1 MPIPCKVDFKLV
13 FNFCSVS
20 SRNWLNRIKTAFLRF
35 VPIVVEFCCLL
46 TIVCFVIE
54 WLIND
59 NPSNLAATSL
69 KWKPSKHLI
78 EVPLSKT
85 IISSSPKTPQ
95 LSIHKLAPCHCLH
108 CIAEMLLNF
117 LLVLMIYSES
127 FNSKTL
133 KMFHI
138 FLASLLLVLTSHVRR
153 CIYLS
158 SSILYSWNN
167 APMF

>member
-1 MPIPCKVDFKLV
+1 
-13 FNFCSVS
+13 
-20 SRNWLNRIKTAFLRF
+20 
-35 VPIVVEFCCLL
+35 
-46 TIVCFVIE
+46 
-54 WLIND
+54 
-59 NPSNLAATSL
+59 
-69 KWKPSKHLI
+69 
-78 EVPLSKT
+78 
-85 IISSSPKTPQ
+85 
-95 LSIHKLAPCHCLH
+95 
-108 CIAEMLLNF
+108 MLLNF

-158 SSILYSWNN
+158 SSFFYSWNN